1 MCALSIDQPIGKNRN
16 FVGDLSVE
24 AAAYNSIEMELMPAV
39 EGDSTDP
46 WGGLEDIVNN
56 QSVRRASVMRC
67 ATDFLDRVIPLDG
80 ASHADVV
87 NYTVETP
94 TRYARCFAELAD
106 GRKVCFIKL
115 RKFIGWAGSE
125 NKRSFLFRNNGLH
138 IEIRTDLDDSGTRGV
153 PGHVNDVILESA
165 MTPDQNCAR
174 KFIGIDGR
182 QVLLPA

>member
-1 MCALSIDQPIGKNRN
+1 MCALSIDQPTGKNRN

-24 AAAYNSIEMELMPAV
+24 AAAYNSVEMELMPAV

-46 WGGLEDIVNN
+46 WGGLEDIVKN

-80 ASHADVV
+80 VSHADVV
-87 NYTVETP
+87 SYSVETP
-94 TRYARCFAELAD
+94 TRYARCFAELSD
-106 GRKVCFIKL
+106 GSKVRFVKL
-115 RKFIGWAGSE
+115 RKFIGWSGRK

-138 IEIRTDLDDSGTRGV
+138 IEIRTDSEDPGRRDV

-165 MTPDQNCAR
+165 ATVRESGVR
-174 KFIGIDGR
+174 KFIGIDGS
-182 QVLLPA
+182 QILLTA